1 MIDQALKLVVDVA
14 FGLIVYALIARFLMQ
29 LLRAPF
35 RNPIGQA
42 VMALT
47 DWIVK
52 PLRRIFPGFKGIDWA
67 SFVAAFVFQLLWL
80 LALFA
85 IFGRGFSMSGNAAV
99 YVLLATLLELV
110 KGALWLLVIV
120 VIVQAI
126 LSWVAPD
133 GPLAGFLNAMTFP
146 FLRPLRRFIPPIGGA
161 LDLTP
166 LILIVILQLI
176 LMLPIRWIE
185 QMLPRIVA

>member
-1 MIDQALKLVVDVA
+1 MVDQALKFVLDVA
-14 FGLIVYALIARFLMQ
+14 FGLITYALLARFLMQ

-35 RNPIGQA
+35 RNPMGQA
-42 VMALT
+42 VVALT

-52 PLRRIFPGFKGIDWA
+52 PLRKLLRGWRGIDWA
-67 SFVAAFVFQLLWL
+67 SIVAAFVFKLLWI
-80 LALFA
+80 LALYA
-85 IFGRGFSMSGNAAV
+85 LFGRGFALGLGAIPFLVATA
-99 YVLLATLLELV
+99 LLGLVEATLWILI
-110 KGALWLLVIV
+110 AV
-120 VIVQAI
+120 VLVQAI

-146 FLRPLRRFIPPIGGA
+146 FLRPLRRVIPPLGGT

-176 LMLPIRWIE
+176 LMLP
-185 QMLPRIVA
+185 VAWLERQLFVLLR

>member
-1 MIDQALKLVVDVA
+1 MIGQAAKLIVDVA
-14 FGLIVYALIARFLMQ
+14 FGLIVFALIGRFLMQ

-42 VMALT
+42 VIALT

-52 PLRRIFPGFKGIDWA
+52 PLRRLFPGFGGIDWA
-67 SFVAAFVFQLLWL
+67 SLVAAFLFQLLWL
-80 LALFA
+80 LALYA
-85 IFGRGFSMSGNAAV
+85 IFGRGFTMTGAGVV
-99 YVLLATLLELV
+99 YLLAATLLELV
-110 KGALWLLVIV
+110 KSALWLLVFV
-120 VIVQAI
+120 VIVQAV

-133 GPLAGFLNAMTFP
+133 GPLAGLLNAMTFP
-146 FLRPLRRFIPPIGGA
+146 FLRPLRRFIPPIGGT

-176 LMLPIRWIE
+176 LILPIRWLE
-185 QMLPRIVA
+185 QALPVLLR

>member
-1 MIDQALKLVVDVA
+1 MIDQAAKLLVDVA

-47 DWIVK
+47 DWLVK
-52 PLRRIFPGFKGIDWA
+52 PLRKIFPGFGGVDWA
-67 SFVAAFVFQLLWL
+67 SLVGAFVFQLLWL
-80 LALFA
+80 LALYA
-85 IFGRGFSMSGNAAV
+85 IFGRGFTLSGAGVA
-99 YVLLATLLELV
+99 YVLAAALLELV

-120 VIVQAI
+120 VIVQAV

-133 GPLAGFLNAMTFP
+133 GPLAGLLNAMTFP
-146 FLRPLRRFIPPIGGA
+146 FLRPLRRVIPPIGGA

-166 LILIVILQLI
+166 LILIVILQIILI
-176 LMLPIRWIE
+176 LPVRWLEQALPVLL
-185 QMLPRIVA
+185 Q